1 MQAEPQRNPMVILG
15 VLLALGLAPTLG
27 MSVAGGWGAAIA
39 FVATAAI
46 VVSRALSRT
55 QQALRE
61 REVPLAGLGGAQA
74 LAMMDAT
81 RGRAPTDSTL
91 GRVDALRAV
100 AKHDPER
107 ARRELGALT
116 EASGNNLA
124 ALVAY
129 SDLAFE
135 HGWPD
140 AHERWA
146 QTIAG
151 ALDRG
156 INRLAAITF
165 ARHAAH
171 RETLDLDPR
180 YGASLAAALMAN
192 GEPDHA
198 LWVRRW
204 ATEAGKRAETC

>member
-1 MQAEPQRNPMVILG
+1 MTVLAM
-15 VLLALGLAPTLG
+15 LLALGIAPTVGMMLG
-27 MSVAGGWGAAIA
+27 GGWGAAFA
-39 FVATAAI
+39 FLATAGI
-46 VVSRALSRT
+46 IVSRTFART
-55 QQALRE
+55 QQALRD

-100 AKHDPER
+100 AKQDPER
-107 ARRELGALT
+107 ARRELAALI
-116 EASGNNLA
+116 EAPGNNLV

-129 SDLAFE
+129 TDLAFE
-135 HGWPD
+135 RDWDD
-140 AHERWA
+140 AHTRWA

-156 INRLAAITF
+156 INRLAATTF
-165 ARHAAH
+165 AKHAAH
-171 RETLDLDPR
+171 RDALVLDPR
-180 YGASLAAALMAN
+180 HGAPLAAALMAN

-198 LWVRRW
+198 QWIRRRID
-204 ATEAGKRAETC
+204 AQRRA